1 MARLSAEST
10 GFLFFGQS
18 IRGMGEYLTRFS
30 YCNEIPVMAVGR
42 FSTGGQ
48 LG

>member
-1 MARLSAEST
+1 MARLSAKST

-18 IRGMGEYLTRFS
+18 IRGMGEYLTCFS
-30 YCNEIPVMAVGR
+30 CFNEMPEIAVGR
-42 FSTGGQ
+42 YGTGGQ